1 MKKYFKTFFN
11 WLQKER
17 PRKNEINYLYFIS
30 LLAFLILLSL
40 FHFLS
45 YETPLVGIPLFFLLQ
60 AFGQA
65 FLEVGLFLL
74 VAYLLKRWAPRWTHL
89 LFISLCF
96 FFLLIHFTDFTLARL
111 MDTSIA
117 YPIKFFLGG
126 GAGNILTAFQA
137 LNMNSN
143 MLLIIAGTL
152 VALPLMGLFFYWLT
166 YRLAHIKPL
175 SISLNQIAIGLC
187 SVFVSLFLLD
197 VLVHPFLNRH
207 VYAKYKKALP
217 FKTTFISPAPRC
229 IQLPAPFASFR
240 NEEETIAHIPSLSIS
255 QKPNIYLFVIE
266 TLRKDFVTEEIAP
279 KLVSFAQENIQ
290 FPSSFS
296 NANSTHLSW
305 FAIFHSDIPYHW
317 TAMRDHWETG
327 SIPLQ
332 ILKKIGYKIRIYSSS
347 DLRYFNMDKVIFGQ
361 NRDLADQIEEY
372 TCYREL
378 EPCDRD
384 ILAFESFSRDLQN
397 EEAKEGNLFIFFLDS
412 THSEYS
418 FPANHP
424 PKFEP
429 ISKEIDYLTIGPKS
443 RELEFIKN
451 RYRNAIHHVDRLIG
465 DFFQQLK
472 NKNLYDDAIIAITGD
487 HGEEFFEEGAL
498 FHGTHLN
505 HYQTSVPLFFKFP
518 AKKQKKIQTQ
528 EATHLNLFPS
538 ILDYLTNL
546 SDFSSLFDGQ
556 SIFSSVRWPYRITVT
571 HNGPDT
577 PCEFAIE
584 GKGTKLQLRFPPN
597 SNIYNQS
604 SLEIIDIKTS
614 PENETL
620 DAYIEAHFPNAIPSL
635 LEKKEKTPS

>member
-1 MKKYFKTFFN
+1 MKKYIKKFFS

-40 FHFLS
+40 SHFLS
-45 YETPLVGIPLFFLLQ
+45 YETPLVGIPLFFLIQ

-74 VAYLLKRWAPRWTHL
+74 IAYLLKRWAPRWTHL
-89 LFISLCF
+89 LFISFCF
-96 FFLLIHFTDFTLARL
+96 FFLLLHFTDFTLARL

-126 GAGNILTAFQA
+126 GIEHIVTAFQA
-137 LNMNSN
+137 LNMNST
-143 MLLIIAGTL
+143 MILIILGTL
-152 VALPLMGLFFYWLT
+152 FALPILGLLFYWLT
-166 YRLAHIKPL
+166 YRVAHIKPL

-197 VLVHPFLNRH
+197 VVVHPFLNRH
-207 VYAKYKKALP
+207 IYAKYQKALP
-217 FKTTFISPAPRC
+217 FKTTFISPSPRC
-229 IQLPAPFASFR
+229 IQLPAPLASFR
-240 NEEETIAHIPSLSIS
+240 NEEETLANIPPLSIS
-255 QKPNIYLFVIE
+255 HRPNIYLFIIE
-266 TLRKDFVTEEIAP
+266 TLRKDFVTDEIAP
-279 KLVSFAQENIQ
+279 ELVSFAKENIQ

-317 TAMRDHWETG
+317 TAMRDSWKTG

-332 ILKKIGYKIRIYSSS
+332 ILKKIGYKIRVYSSS
-347 DLRYFNMDKVIFGQ
+347 DLRYFNIDKLIFGQ
-361 NRDLADQIEEY
+361 KRELADHIEEY
-372 TCYREL
+372 TSNRAI

-384 ILAFESFSRDLQN
+384 ALAFQSFSRDLQ
-397 EEAKEGNLFIFFLDS
+397 EEDAKEGNLFIFFLDS

-418 FPANHP
+418 YPANLP

-429 ISKEIDYLTIGPKS
+429 ISKEIDYLSIGPKS

-451 RYRNAIHHVDRLIG
+451 RYRNSIHYVDRLMG
-465 DFFQQLK
+465 DFFKELK
-472 NKNLYDDAIIAITGD
+472 SKKLYEKALIAITGD

-518 AKKQKKIQTQ
+518 EKTQKNVLTQ
-528 EATHLNLFPS
+528 EATHLDLFPS
-538 ILDYLTNL
+538 ILNYLTDLN
-546 SDFSSLFDGQ
+546 DFSSLFDGQ
-556 SIFSSVRWPYRITVT
+556 SIFSPTRWPYRISVI

-577 PCEFAIE
+577 PCEFAID
-584 GKGTKLQLRFPPN
+584 GKGTKLQLRLLPN
-597 SNIYNQS
+597 SSIYTQT

-614 PENETL
+614 PQNETL
-620 DAYIEAHFPNAIPSL
+620 DSYIEAHFPNAIPSL
-635 LEKKEKTPS
+635 LEKKGRVLN